1 MENKDRYN
9 KIIRTPIIEKNIKAF
24 IPKPTDKDY
33 NRGFIR
39 RYFLQKTNDKGSPIY
54 ELSSRAKGQFIN
66 NPLYVVVDV
75 KWRIRGPKDINSLD
89 STNTIVNEKTVQQS
103 NSAAIKLVGHLMPNL
118 KLYLPNLLQF
128 YKS

>member
-1 MENKDRYN
+1 ME
-9 KIIRTPIIEKNIKAF
+9 IIKTPIIEKDVKAY
-24 IPKPTDKDY
+24 IPNPNEKDY
-33 NRGFIR
+33 TRGYIR

-75 KWRIRGPKDINSLD
+75 KWRIRGPKDVNSLD
-89 STNTIVNEKTVQQS
+89 STIINEKTVQQS

-128 YKS
+128 YKN